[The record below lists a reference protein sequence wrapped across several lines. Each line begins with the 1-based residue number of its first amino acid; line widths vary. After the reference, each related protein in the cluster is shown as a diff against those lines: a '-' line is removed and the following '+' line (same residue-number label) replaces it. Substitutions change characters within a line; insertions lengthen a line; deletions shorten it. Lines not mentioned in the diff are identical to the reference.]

1 MVTLQQLIYFR
12 ELAHTG
18 NQTRTAEQL
27 YITQTTLSN
36 TIRNLER
43 QLGIRLF
50 ERSGRSLRLSE
61 PGQKY
66 LHYID
71 EALQALDNAQTVI
84 NDYKDSSE
92 QSVSVAMTSA
102 GVWSNVVYG
111 FRSAYDSY
119 NIRQINCGRDQFRP
133 MLLEQQIDYAIV
145 GTDDISL
152 TGLEY
157 TVICEETLF
166 LCVSREHPLADREGI
181 YLTQLRDEPF
191 INLPESS
198 GFRVFCDRLF
208 ERAGIPCH
216 AVLECDYTLRGKLV
230 AGGYGV
236 AVTTNSSRRQNLLGT
251 GITYIPILDDFAR
264 RPVAVVWNPRRYL
277 SKAALDFRNYVL
289 TRGNGTEQS
298 DEEEMP
304 G

>member
-1 MVTLQQLIYFR
+1 
-12 ELAHTG
+12 
-18 NQTRTAEQL
+18 
-27 YITQTTLSN
+27 
-36 TIRNLER
+36 
-43 QLGIRLF
+43 
-50 ERSGRSLRLSE
+50 
-61 PGQKY
+61 
-66 LHYID
+66 
-71 EALQALDNAQTVI
+71 
-84 NDYKDSSE
+84 
-92 QSVSVAMTSA
+92 
-102 GVWSNVVYG
+102 
-111 FRSAYDSY
+111 
-119 NIRQINCGRDQFRP
+119 
-133 MLLEQQIDYAIV
+133 
-145 GTDDISL
+145 
-152 TGLEY
+152 
-157 TVICEETLF
+157 